1 MELARDFFALIGIV
15 VTFCVLGAVLY
26 NLADTESVNKALNVN
41 GDSDADQR

>member
-26 NLADTESVNKALNVN
+26 GLCDTSSINEALDVN
-41 GDSDADQR
+41 GGCDADPR